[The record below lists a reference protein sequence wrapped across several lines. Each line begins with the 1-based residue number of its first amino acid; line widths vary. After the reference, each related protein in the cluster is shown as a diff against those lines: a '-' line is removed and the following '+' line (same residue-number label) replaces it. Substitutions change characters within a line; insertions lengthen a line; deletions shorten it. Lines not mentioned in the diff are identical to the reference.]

1 MTGLRELIS
10 MVPAVAAIVSLAVH
24 SRLANR
30 SGSDLFAYGLIIA
43 LVIAAATIAISL
55 APSDHDAQAITD
67 AGVLMA
73 GVLSFAA
80 SRWLIFAFGMAGDA
94 GDR

>member
-1 MTGLRELIS
+1 MTEPGELIS
-10 MVPAVAAIVSLAVH
+10 LAPAVAAIVSLAVH

-43 LVIAAATIAISL
+43 LVIAAAATAISL
-55 APSDHDAQAITD
+55 APSDPAAQAITD
-67 AGVLMA
+67 TGVLLA

-80 SRWLIFAFGMAGDA
+80 SRWLIFAFGIAGDA